1 MKVESNKIIKGFSKL
16 SKEGKMEWI
25 IKEYL
30 DNDAKAIDFLKSYW
44 HDDAKT
50 QKLHDEFIENTIT
63 NFYIPFGVAP
73 NFLINDKVYCV
84 PMAIEESS
92 VVAASAKSATFWLN
106 RGGFKA
112 QVLSKTKIGHV
123 HFAWYGEYEKLQ
135 AFFNRVK
142 PQLLAG
148 TDELT
153 ANMRARGGGILDIQL
168 VNKSDLEPNYYQLL
182 AKFETCD
189 SMGANFINSCLEE
202 FSKIFQSEME
212 NDSILSADEKKIQII
227 MCILSNFTPE
237 CIVRS
242 EVSCP
247 VESLV
252 EGTDMSA
259 EKFCEKF
266 EQAIH
271 VAMIEPYRATTH
283 NKGIFNGIDAVV
295 IATGN
300 DFRAVEA
307 CGHTY
312 AARDGQ
318 YKSLTNVEIKDGIF
332 RFWIDIPMALGTVG
346 GLTKLHPMVN
356 FAHKLLGNPNAEEL
370 MMITASTGLAQN
382 FGAIRSLVTTGIQ
395 KGHMKMHLLNILNQL
410 GASEE
415 EKTNATKYFKDKVV
429 THKDV
434 VNYYLD
440 LKGVKTVAELI
451 R

>member
-1 MKVESNKIIKGFSKL
+1 MSEKIIQGFSKL
-16 SKEGKMEWI
+16 SKEAKIEWI
-25 IKEYL
+25 VRTYL
-30 DNDAKAIDFLKSYW
+30 NNDESAIDFLKSYW
-44 HDDAKT
+44 HNDPVV

-63 NFYIPFGVAP
+63 NFYIPLGIAP
-73 NFLINDKVYCV
+73 NFKINDKIYCI

-92 VVAASAKSATFWLN
+92 VVAAAAKSASFWLE
-106 RGGFKA
+106 RGGFKSH
-112 QVLSKTKIGHV
+112 VKSMIKIGHV
-123 HFAWYGEYEKLQ
+123 HFAWHGEY
-135 AFFNRVK
+135 AN
-142 PQLLAG
+142 LLNHFESTKQSYFEG
-148 TDELT
+148 TNDLT

-168 VNKSDLEPNYYQLL
+168 INKSDLEPNYFQLM

-202 FSKIFQSEME
+202 FSKILQSNLA
-212 NDSILSADEKKIQII
+212 NDTTLTEQEKQVQVI

-237 CIVRS
+237 CVVVS

-247 VESLV
+247 IESLV

-271 VAMIEPYRATTH
+271 VATIEPYRATTH
-283 NKGIFNGIDAVV
+283 NKGIFNGIDSVV

-312 AARDGQ
+312 ASRDGQ
-318 YKSLTNVEIKDGIF
+318 YRSLTKVEIKNGIF
-332 RFWIDIPMALGTVG
+332 RFWIEIPMALGTVG
-346 GLTKLHPMVN
+346 GLTALHPMVK

-370 MMITASTGLAQN
+370 MKITASVGLAQN

-410 GASEE
+410 GATEE
-415 EKTNATKYFKDKVV
+415 EKKTIQDYFANKVV

-434 VNYYLD
+434 VNHFCAMRGIEN
-440 LKGVKTVAELI
+440 KVNV
-451 R
+451 

>member
-1 MKVESNKIIKGFSKL
+1 MSDNKIIKGFSKL
-16 SKEGKMEWI
+16 SKEAKMEWI
-25 IKEYL
+25 VKEYL
-30 DNDAKAIDFLKSYW
+30 DNDAEAIDFLKSYW
-44 HDDAKT
+44 HEDKDK

-73 NFLINDKVYCV
+73 NFKINDKIYCV

-92 VVAASAKSATFWLN
+92 VVAASAKSASFWLD

-112 QVLSKTKIGHV
+112 DVISTIKIGHV
-123 HFAWYGEYEKLQ
+123 HFAWYGEYERLR
-135 AFFNRVK
+135 AFFDKVK
-142 PQLLAG
+142 HKLFEG
-148 TDELT
+148 TEELT
-153 ANMRARGGGILDIQL
+153 ANMRARGGGILSIEL
-168 VNKSDLEPNYYQLL
+168 VNKSDLEPNYYQLM
-182 AKFETCD
+182 ARFETCD

-202 FSKIFQSEME
+202 FSKIFQAEME
-212 NDSILSADEKKIQII
+212 ADAELTADEKRIQVI
-227 MCILSNFTPE
+227 MCILSNYTPE

-247 VESLV
+247 IERLT
-252 EGTDMSA
+252 EGTDITP

-271 VAMIEPYRATTH
+271 VARIEPYRATTH
-283 NKGIFNGIDAVV
+283 NKGIFNGIDSVV

-318 YKSLTNVEIKDGIF
+318 YRSLTDVEVKDGIF

-346 GLTKLHPMVN
+346 GLTKLHPMVS

-370 MMITASTGLAQN
+370 MKITASVGLAQN

-410 GASEE
+410 GATEE
-415 EKTNATKYFKDKVV
+415 EKSQATEYFKDKVV
-429 THKDV
+429 AHKDV
-434 VNYYLD
+434 VNYFCEMRGIESPEQVR
-440 LKGVKTVAELI
+440 KN
-451 R
+451 